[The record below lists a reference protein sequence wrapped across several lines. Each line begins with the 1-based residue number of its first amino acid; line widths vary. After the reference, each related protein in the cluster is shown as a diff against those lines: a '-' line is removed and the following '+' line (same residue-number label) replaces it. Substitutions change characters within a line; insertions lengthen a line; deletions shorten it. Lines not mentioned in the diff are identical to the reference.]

1 MIGGVILSQIKRRF
15 FFSFDS
21 LPSFDVMGRFEL
33 DDIEIA
39 LFLEIISDL
48 VQHLDAASP
57 LIVDFTLVLHL
68 DNSISTKK
76 YLTEW
81 I

>member
-39 LFLEIISDL
+39 LFLEISSDL
-48 VQHLDAASP
+48 VQHLYTASP